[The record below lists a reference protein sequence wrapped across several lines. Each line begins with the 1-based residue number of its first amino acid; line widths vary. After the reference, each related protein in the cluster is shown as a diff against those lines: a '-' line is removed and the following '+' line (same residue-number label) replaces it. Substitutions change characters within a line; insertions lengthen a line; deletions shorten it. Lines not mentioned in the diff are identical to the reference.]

1 MRDWKIAGG
10 VAAGFVL
17 GCAASAAAHLAPLAL
32 PDRAAGSNEVLK
44 ATLESAEGI
53 EVIISDVII
62 PPGAQVPRHYHPGE
76 EFIYIVEGDA
86 VQIEEGQDHRILKA
100 GDAYVIRKERIHSP
114 RGGDDGARAIVF
126 RVHVEGSPERV
137 LVAE

>member
-17 GCAASAAAHLAPLAL
+17 GCAVSAAAHMAPLAL

-44 ATLESAEGI
+44 ATLESVEGI
-53 EVIISDVII
+53 EVIISDVVI

-76 EFIYIVEGDA
+76 EFLYVIEGA
-86 VQIEEGQDHRILKA
+86 AIQIEEGQADRVLNA
-100 GDAYVIRKERIHSP
+100 GDAYVIRKERIHAP
-114 RGGDDGARAIVF
+114 RAGEDGARAIVF

-137 LVAE
+137 LVEE